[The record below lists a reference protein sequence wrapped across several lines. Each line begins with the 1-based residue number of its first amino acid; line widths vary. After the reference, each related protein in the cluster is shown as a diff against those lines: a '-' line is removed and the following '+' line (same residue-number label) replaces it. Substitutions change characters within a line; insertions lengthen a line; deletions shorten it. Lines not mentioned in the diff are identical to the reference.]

1 MAKTASGGLNKNS
14 SYSPG
19 TPKKSRQGDGMG
31 TKYAAS
37 SRNRARKKYR
47 GQGKG

>member
-1 MAKTASGGLNKNS
+1 MAAKGKNGT
-14 SYSPG
+14 YVPGSP
-19 TPKKSRQGDGMG
+19 KSTRQGDGKN

-37 SRNRARKKYR
+37 SRNSARKKYR